1 MTSDPR
7 SILTTPW
14 VELGGKCE
22 ITCPQSG
29 YRAEVEFKC
38 KQFWGTEQNMVVAQM
53 YSPESKKAVLK
64 VEGEWTNKMM
74 AKWSSGKQETF
85 LDVTHLKPQKKVVKP
100 VAEQERYESR
110 RLWRAVTAGLKDN
123 RQVFAE
129 SVLSISSDQIIFA
142 LGLRR
147 RQRRSVSLSKSRER
161 RPKKEKRQERNGR
174 IGGKLDIPTHPIGNM
189 LLMMNSTMHFLGFST
204 QSVRVGSS
212 IGY

>member
-1 MTSDPR
+1 MSIAAHMIGEGKVRLLESGEEYVVTFPSGYCR

-14 VELGGKCE
+14 VELGGKCDV
-22 ITCPQSG
+22 TCPQSG
-29 YRAEVEFKC
+29 FRAEVEFKC

-85 LDVTHLKPQKKVVKP
+85 LDVTQLKPQKKVVRP

-110 RLWRAVTAGLKDN
+110 RLWRSVTAGLKDN
-123 RQVFAE
+123 RQVLANTVPENFFTM
-129 SVLSISSDQIIFA
+129 ST

-147 RQRRSVSLSKSRER
+147 QLRKSA
-161 RPKKEKRQERNGR
+161 N
-174 IGGKLDIPTHPIGNM
+174 
-189 LLMMNSTMHFLGFST
+189 
-204 QSVRVGSS
+204 
-212 IGY
+212 

>member
-1 MTSDPR
+1 MSIAAHMIGEGKVRLVESGEEYVVTFPSGYCR

-14 VELGGKCE
+14 VELGGKCDV
-22 ITCPQSG
+22 TCPQSG
-29 YRAEVEFKC
+29 FRAEVEFKC

-85 LDVTHLKPQKKVVKP
+85 LDVTQLKPQKKVVRP

-110 RLWRAVTAGLKDN
+110 RLWRSVTAGLKDN
-123 RQVFAE
+123 RQVLANTLPDNFVTM
-129 SVLSISSDQIIFA
+129 ST

-147 RQRRSVSLSKSRER
+147 QLRKSA
-161 RPKKEKRQERNGR
+161 N
-174 IGGKLDIPTHPIGNM
+174 
-189 LLMMNSTMHFLGFST
+189 
-204 QSVRVGSS
+204 
-212 IGY
+212 